1 MANSAQPPAGLSR
14 FLPIR
19 IAMVRKNNADAAVR
33 EFDGGSSEQRRRLFR
48 MPAGAGAALLRGAG
62 GGGCARCGGRRAGLA
77 GGLLEAVGPAE
88 LLAEPLHAAGGVDE
102 LLLAGE
108 ERVALAANIDVDLRR
123 RAAGRERVPAGTVH
137 SAGLITGM
145 DLGFHGLTPCSRR
158 ASVSGR

>member
-48 MPAGAGAALLRGAG
+48 MPAGAGAALLRGA
-62 GGGCARCGGRRAGLA
+62 CGGRSAGLA
-77 GGLLEAVGPAE
+77 GGLLEAVGAAE

-108 ERVALAANIDVDLRR
+108 ERVALAADVDVDLRR
-123 RAAGRERVPAGTVH
+123 RAAGGERIPA
-137 SAGLITGM
+137 
-145 DLGFHGLTPCSRR
+145 
-158 ASVSGR
+158 